1 MERSSTVELKDKI
14 YAELDNIKNV
24 LDEIQNIAG
33 KKDKSVVELAGIG
46 TFIHNFYS
54 GIENIIKQILLHKN
68 ITITDSPSWH
78 KELLVTAEKNNIISN
93 ELKEKLGKF
102 LVFRHFFVHAYGFM
116 LDENELSP
124 LIKSTLSVFK
134 QFNMEIE
141 KFK

>member
-1 MERSSTVELKDKI
+1 MELKDKI
-14 YAELDNIKNV
+14 YAELENIIKV
-24 LDEIQNIAG
+24 LDEIQNIAD

-68 ITITDSPSWH
+68 ISIPDSPSWH
-78 KELLVTAEKNNIISN
+78 KELLVTAEKKSIISN

-116 LDENELSP
+116 LDEDELSP
-124 LIKSTLSVFK
+124 LIESASSVFK
-134 QFNMEIE
+134 QFSMEIE